1 MILFD
6 ITCPVRNLT
15 QVRYNDI
22 FSLLRKIKIYFL
34 LEYNKFPS
42 GLITIMATYIDNRK
56 AHFNYN
62 IEETFEAGI
71 ELSGFEV
78 KAIKAGLGSLVAAFC
93 IVRGGEAYIIN
104 MHIPPYQPHNTDPGY
119 NPDRNRRL
127 LLSKKEIKKL
137 AEKDDIK
144 GLTLI
149 PISLYS
155 KGRYIKV
162 SIAVARGKKVFD
174 KRETIKKRDVD
185 REIRR
190 EYKVR

>member
-1 MILFD
+1 
-6 ITCPVRNLT
+6 
-15 QVRYNDI
+15 
-22 FSLLRKIKIYFL
+22 
-34 LEYNKFPS
+34 
-42 GLITIMATYIDNRK
+42 MAVYIDNKK

-71 ELSGFEV
+71 ELLGFEV
-78 KAIKAGLGSLVAAFC
+78 KSIKNGSGNINSAFC
-93 IVRGGEAYIIN
+93 IVRGGEAYVVG
-104 MHIPPYQPHNTDPGY
+104 MHIPPYQPHNIEQGY
-119 NPDRNRRL
+119 DPDRTRRL

-137 AEKDDIK
+137 GDKDDIK
-144 GLTLI
+144 GLTLV

-174 KRETIKKRDVD
+174 KRETIKKREVD

>member
-1 MILFD
+1 MS
-6 ITCPVRNLT
+6 V
-15 QVRYNDI
+15 
-22 FSLLRKIKIYFL
+22 
-34 LEYNKFPS
+34 
-42 GLITIMATYIDNRK
+42 YIDNRK
-56 AHFNYN
+56 AHFNYS

-78 KAIKAGLGSLVAAFC
+78 KSIKKGQGTLTSAFC
-93 IVRGGEAYIIN
+93 VVRGGEAYLLN
-104 MHIPPYQPHNTDPGY
+104 LHIPPYQPHNTDPGY
-119 NPDRNRRL
+119 DPDRTRKL

-137 AEKDDIK
+137 ADKDSTK

-162 SIAVARGKKVFD
+162 SIAVARGKREFD
-174 KRETIKKRDVD
+174 KRDVIKKRDTD

>member
-1 MILFD
+1 
-6 ITCPVRNLT
+6 
-15 QVRYNDI
+15 
-22 FSLLRKIKIYFL
+22 
-34 LEYNKFPS
+34 
-42 GLITIMATYIDNRK
+42 MATYIDNRK
-56 AHFNYN
+56 AHFNYS

-78 KAIKAGLGSLVAAFC
+78 KAIKNGSGNLNSAFC
-93 IVRGGEAYIIN
+93 VIRGGEAYILN
-104 MHIPPYQPHNTDPGY
+104 MHIPPYQPHNIDPGY
-119 NPDRNRRL
+119 DPDMTRRL

-137 AEKDDIK
+137 ADKDDMK

-149 PISLYS
+149 PLSLYS

-174 KRETIKKRDVD
+174 KRETIKKRETD

>member
-1 MILFD
+1 M
-6 ITCPVRNLT
+6 PV
-15 QVRYNDI
+15 
-22 FSLLRKIKIYFL
+22 
-34 LEYNKFPS
+34 
-42 GLITIMATYIDNRK
+42 YIDNRK
-56 AHFNYN
+56 AHFNYT
-62 IEETFEAGI
+62 IEDTYEAGI
-71 ELSGFEV
+71 ELLGFEV
-78 KAIKAGLGSLVAAFC
+78 KSIKNGSGNINSAFC

-104 MHIPPYQPHNTDPGY
+104 MNIPPYQPKNIGDGY
-119 NPDRNRRL
+119 NPEKPRRL

-144 GLTLI
+144 GLTLV

-174 KRETIKKRDVD
+174 KRETIKKREAEI
-185 REIRR
+185 EIRR

>member
-1 MILFD
+1 
-6 ITCPVRNLT
+6 
-15 QVRYNDI
+15 
-22 FSLLRKIKIYFL
+22 
-34 LEYNKFPS
+34 
-42 GLITIMATYIDNRK
+42 MATYIDNRK
-56 AHFNYN
+56 AHFNYS
-62 IEETFEAGI
+62 IEDTYEAGI

-78 KAIKAGLGSLVAAFC
+78 KSIKSGQGSISASFC
-93 IVRGGEAYIIN
+93 IVRGGEAFIIG

-127 LLSKKEIKKL
+127 LLSKKDIKKL
-137 AEKDDIK
+137 SEKDDIK

-162 SIAVARGKKVFD
+162 SVAVARGKKVFD

-190 EYKVR
+190 EYKIN